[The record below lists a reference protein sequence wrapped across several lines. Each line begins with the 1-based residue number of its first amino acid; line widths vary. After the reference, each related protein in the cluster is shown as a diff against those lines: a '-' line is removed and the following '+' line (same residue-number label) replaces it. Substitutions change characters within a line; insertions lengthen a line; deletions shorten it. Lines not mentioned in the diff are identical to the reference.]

1 MEAINWNTY
10 QTTSLVQLLEQQWQE
25 QKHASRQNYLNGFV
39 KCSTDAGRIIAH
51 ITGADNAP
59 IWQEAA
65 YVTL

>member
-1 MEAINWNTY
+1 MAGAEACIKTELFEW
-10 QTTSLVQLLEQQWQE
+10 
-25 QKHASRQNYLNGFV
+25 FV

>member
-1 MEAINWNTY
+1 MEYLPNHR
-10 QTTSLVQLLEQQWQE
+10 TSSIDRSTMAGAEAGIKTELFEC
-25 QKHASRQNYLNGFV
+25 FV

-51 ITGADNAP
+51 ITGAGNAP

>member
-1 MEAINWNTY
+1 MEAVNWNTY
-10 QTTSLVQLLEQQWQE
+10 QSSSVARAAMAGAEACIKTELFEW
-25 QKHASRQNYLNGFV
+25 FV